1 MALTKEYLIQ
11 QIIIGVAN
19 SNSSQPVGDTIAK
32 MVHGVEVV
40 TDSETSLQTVSV
52 ADPLETDWDLGSS
65 WVTHGVL
72 DFLSNYEL
80 AKILFAFGV
89 DRNGRTARV
98 VEALQLVPEGG
109 SARVIDNT
117 RLLAL
122 SALLDAE
129 KTRRGI

>member
-1 MALTKEYLIQ
+1 MALTKEYLFQ

-19 SNSSQPVGDTIAK
+19 SNSTEPVGDTIAK

-40 TDSETSLQTVSV
+40 TDSVTGQQTVSI
-52 ADPLETDWDLGSS
+52 ADPLETDWDLDS

-80 AKILFAFGV
+80 AKIMQALAV

-98 VEALQLVPEGG
+98 TAALQMPDPVTP
-109 SARVIDNT
+109 ANP
-117 RLLAL
+117 LLPDAQLIAL
-122 SALLDAE
+122 STLLDAE